1 MYQAF
6 TSIPRQLISKL
17 DEVFRGDKDFRRS
30 PLRHLLKSN
39 AAPSD
44 SEVIAIRAL
53 ITDAEASIEELHR
66 RFPTRDHASQAIES
80 RLLITIEA
88 HRALLSP
95 IRYLPSE
102 ILQEIFL
109 HYADDRGPNVTI
121 RTMPWRLGHI
131 SHRWREIA
139 LSLPSLWDN
148 MPKIYLCKPGIERSH
163 VRALIYLL
171 RRSDTSP
178 TLKLNISCEGPGWNY
193 RTAGIIRTIMLHSER
208 IEQLR
213 VDVSDVTMP
222 LLQGI
227 KGRLSNLRILRVL
240 YCLRAPNIDIFETA
254 PALRQV
260 AVKGIHTNGIDKVLL
275 PWSQITHFEEE
286 LPGERVGKLV
296 SPASNSLHSLTNLD
310 IYRPQCL
317 YHVSESAL
325 LSPYRPTTLPS
336 LRTLRIVIYK
346 CGYKDIDRF
355 LESLTIPAVEIM
367 EICYMMVPLIPHLVS
382 MFSGSRGPSR
392 LQKLAFRTNSLKP
405 GHLSALLKLIPHLV
419 ELDIDLPPVVD
430 LLRIIYSEGEVVLV
444 PLLQVLY
451 IRIPRNAQIEHID
464 TLAEVRCE
472 SGIRKDSED
481 AAMLSLCPGTW
492 TTLHTLRLFFQSGEI
507 RDSQQRILNKW
518 TSSLNSD
525 ETNAIEVIRERWN
538 QSINDGSLF
547 EEILSFIECYEIT
560 NKILR
565 VGVFFWTPACGI
577 FTLIF
582 FYFLIPQETNLH
594 IKLQHYFNSDLTKL
608 PEEEKLKQRVM
619 KILAKWDQL
628 LLNDFSGGRWA
639 MTLVG
644 WYDYSL
650 VYISKSKF
658 HGECYISVLI
668 VASSNTPFLN
678 KYRIA
683 KVSRCWT
690 EHCIRL

>member
-1 MYQAF
+1 M
-6 TSIPRQLISKL
+6 

-39 AAPSD
+39 ATPSD
-44 SEVIAIRAL
+44 SEVTAIRAF
-53 ITDAEASIEELHR
+53 ISEAEASLEELHR
-66 RFPTRDHASQAIES
+66 RFPTGDHASQAIES
-80 RLLITIEA
+80 QLLKTIEA

-95 IRYLPSE
+95 VRYLPSE

-109 HYADDRGPNVTI
+109 HYADSQLEGRNVTI
-121 RTMPWRLGHI
+121 RAVPWRLGHI
-131 SHRWREIA
+131 SHRWRKIA

-148 MPKIYLCKPGIERSH
+148 IPEIYLSQSGLEQSYF
-163 VRALIYLL
+163 RALIYLL
-171 RRSDTSP
+171 QRSGTSP
-178 TLKLNISCEGPGWNY
+178 TLKLNITGQPSGWSHRKGY
-193 RTAGIIRTIMLHSER
+193 KSPTGIIERIMLHSER

-213 VDVSDVTMP
+213 IEVNDSTMS
-222 LLQGI
+222 LLQGF
-227 KGRLSNLRILRVL
+227 KGRLLNLRILRVL
-240 YCLRAPNIDIFETA
+240 YCVHAPNVDIFETA

-260 AVKGIHTNGIDKVLL
+260 AIEGLYYQESSVTVLL

-286 LPGERVGKLV
+286 LRGERVGKFMLL
-296 SPASNSLHSLTNLD
+296 SSSSLHSLTNLD
-310 IYRPQCL
+310 IHRPPCRFQ
-317 YHVSESAL
+317 VDGSAL
-325 LSPYRPTTLPS
+325 LSPYRPTTLPN
-336 LRTLRIVIYK
+336 LRTLRIVIYDIYD
-346 CGYKDIDRF
+346 CDYKDIDLF
-355 LESLTIPAVEIM
+355 LESLTIPAVEVMKIRCM
-367 EICYMMVPLIPHLVS
+367 GPLIPRLVS

-392 LQKLAFRTNSLKP
+392 LQKLAFRTILLQP
-405 GHLSALLKLIPHLV
+405 GQLSALLNLTPHLV

-582 FYFLIPQETNLH
+582 FYFPIPQETNLH